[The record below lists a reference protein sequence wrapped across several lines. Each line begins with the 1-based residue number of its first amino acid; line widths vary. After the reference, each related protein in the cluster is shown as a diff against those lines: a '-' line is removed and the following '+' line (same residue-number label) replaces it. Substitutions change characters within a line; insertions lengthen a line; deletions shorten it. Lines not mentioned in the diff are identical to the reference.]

1 MIAAAGQAA
10 EAAALTREAVLAAAA
25 QYRNLP
31 PHHADATKPDQAYRS
46 DLTLQH
52 IEIPCCLL
60 QLAGCI
66 CEPHLRSFLNE
77 ASMTKLAEVPES
89 AAHELKLHFLTMWS

>member
-10 EAAALTREAVLAAAA
+10 EAAALTRDAVLAAAA

-46 DLTLQH
+46 GPCLQPAKAPTCPLLLSLRCIGDLL
-52 IEIPCCLL
+52 
-60 QLAGCI
+60 
-66 CEPHLRSFLNE
+66 
-77 ASMTKLAEVPES
+77 
-89 AAHELKLHFLTMWS
+89 